1 MVQKYNIKYREVS
14 SGKYRRYSRGWK
26 SELTDIST
34 NKKNLVDLVK
44 FSRGYF
50 QARRI
55 LRQFKPNIVFTKGG
69 YVSLPVGLAA
79 YNKKIPLV
87 IHDSDAIF
95 GMATKFLASKAK
107 NIATGFPESIFDK
120 LPYHDKIVFTGNP
133 VRKELLSGSKQHAQ
147 QIFDLDQSKPTL
159 LLYGGSQGASALN
172 KVVFE
177 GIELLLAD
185 YNLIHHTGPAEIEQA
200 RVVAHNLPQNIA
212 SRYRPYDFLQSEMAD
227 ALFISD
233 AVIIRPSASSIAE
246 VAAHS
251 KPTIAIASPFSAN
264 SHQQE
269 NARALEKMGAVRV
282 LNQDELTPIRLKSE
296 IDKIFSDPKAKRYLQ
311 ANIHKF
317 WVPNAA
323 ENIARLVISSSKTK

>member
-1 MVQKYNIKYREVS
+1 MVQKYNLTYKQVS
-14 SGKYRRYSRGWK
+14 SGKYRRYARGWK
-26 SELTDIST
+26 SEITDINT

-50 QARRI
+50 QARKI
-55 LRQFKPNIVFTKGG
+55 LRQFKPDVVFTKGG

-95 GMATKFLASKAK
+95 GMATRFLAPKAK
-107 NIATGFPESIFDK
+107 SVATGFPESIFNK
-120 LPYHDKIVFTGNP
+120 LPYHEKIVFTGNP
-133 VRKELLSGSKQHAQ
+133 VRKELLSGSKQRAQ
-147 QIFDLDQSKPTL
+147 KIFNLDPSKPTL

-172 KVVFE
+172 SVVFE
-177 GIELLLAD
+177 GIELLLSD
-185 YNLIHHTGPAEIEQA
+185 YNLIHHTGPIDIEQA

-212 SRYRPYDFLQSEMAD
+212 SRYRPYDFLQSEMTD

-233 AVIIRPSASSIAE
+233 MAIIRPSASSIAE

-251 KPTIAIASPFSAN
+251 KPTIAIPSPFSAN

-269 NARALEKMGAVRV
+269 NASALEKMGAIRV
-282 LNQDELTPIRLKSE
+282 LDQDNLTPIRLKSE
-296 IDKIFSDPKAKRYLQ
+296 IDKIFSDPKAKKYLQ
-311 ANIHKF
+311 TNIHKF
-317 WVPNAA
+317 WVPDAA
-323 ENIARLVISSSKTK
+323 QNIAKLVMSSSKAK